1 MQNVLTVVVGYLG
14 KISLPG
20 LGVID
25 IIEIGLISFF
35 VYQFMA
41 WIKFTR
47 AYTLLKGILIVLGF
61 ILVAYIFKMN
71 TILWIFRNLANVLVI
86 GVIVIFQPE
95 LRKALEQLGQ
105 KKFVSNIIPFD
116 SGREVQERFN
126 DKTINELVKACFDMG
141 EVKTGALIVI
151 EHNLPLDDVVRTGE
165 IINADINQRLIEN
178 IFFKNSPLHDGAMVI
193 SKKRIKAAGC
203 ILPVSHNL
211 DIPKEL
217 GLRHRAAMGISQVSD
232 AHAIIVS
239 EETGGISVAY
249 KGQFYLRLNAEELES
264 LLTKES

>member
-86 GVIVIFQPE
+86 GDDRN
-95 LRKALEQLGQ
+95 LSA
-105 KKFVSNIIPFD
+105 
-116 SGREVQERFN
+116 
-126 DKTINELVKACFDMG
+126 
-141 EVKTGALIVI
+141 GA
-151 EHNLPLDDVVRTGE
+151 EE
-165 IINADINQRLIEN
+165 
-178 IFFKNSPLHDGAMVI
+178 GAG
-193 SKKRIKAAGC
+193 AAGT
-203 ILPVSHNL
+203 
-211 DIPKEL
+211 
-217 GLRHRAAMGISQVSD
+217 
-232 AHAIIVS
+232 
-239 EETGGISVAY
+239 EEVCFQHY
-249 KGQFYLRLNAEELES
+249 S
-264 LLTKES
+264 L

>member
-86 GVIVIFQPE
+86 GVIANFILGVLMTAGIGLYAPCM
-95 LRKALEQLGQ
+95 ALVLLLGMSADVAFPIMMGSCAFLCPACGITFIKEGKYQ
-105 KKFVSNIIPFD
+105 RAMTIPMII
-116 SGREVQERFN
+116 
-126 DKTINELVKACFDMG
+126 
-141 EVKTGALIVI
+141 TGSIGVLIAGFIVTS
-151 EHNLPLDDVVRTGE
+151 LPLTLLTYLVCVV
-165 IINADINQRLIEN
+165 
-178 IFFKNSPLHDGAMVI
+178 MVI
-193 SKKRIKAAGC
+193 CAILFFHDARKQSK
-203 ILPVSHNL
+203 
-211 DIPKEL
+211 
-217 GLRHRAAMGISQVSD
+217 
-232 AHAIIVS
+232 
-239 EETGGISVAY
+239 
-249 KGQFYLRLNAEELES
+249 
-264 LLTKES
+264 